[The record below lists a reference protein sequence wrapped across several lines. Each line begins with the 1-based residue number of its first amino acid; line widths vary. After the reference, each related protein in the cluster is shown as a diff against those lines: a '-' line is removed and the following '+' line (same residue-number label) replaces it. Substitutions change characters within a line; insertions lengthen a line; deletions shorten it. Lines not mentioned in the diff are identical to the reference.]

1 MEVPKIVNPELVT
14 ASAIIDE
21 KAMAPVASLKAASDS
36 MRVES
41 TLGTFIL
48 LNISIT
54 IVASVG
60 EIKAANANATRYGK
74 PATYTRRNPPITV
87 ARTTPIV
94 ASNSADILIALNC

>member
-1 MEVPKIVNPELVT
+1 MPNIAYPELPT

-41 TLGTFIL
+41 TLGTFTL

-54 IVASVG
+54 IAASVG
-60 EIKAANANATRYGK
+60 EIKAANANATRNGK
-74 PATYTRRNPPITV
+74 PAIYTRRNPPINV

-94 ASNSADILIALNC
+94 ASNSAEILIALNCL